1 MSEAR
6 EGMVAGADARA
17 AQDARSEASI
27 PMLTEIIRGPGD
39 AREPLPAALDHVQW
53 AELAAR
59 VRDDVLSRLARHSDA
74 ILAAEMRASLAL
86 ALERTLGQLGDE
98 LHDAMSRLVR
108 DLVAR
113 AVDDEIT
120 RLHDEI
126 ARQAPP
132 AGAGPD

>member
-59 VRDDVLSRLARHSDA
+59 VRDDVLSRLMHHSDA
-74 ILAAEMRASLAL
+74 MLASELRTSLAL
-86 ALERTLGQLGDE
+86 VLERTLRQLGDE
-98 LHDAMSRLVR
+98 LHDAMSQLVR

-113 AVDDEIT
+113 AVADEIT

-126 ARQAPP
+126 ARRDTR
-132 AGAGPD
+132 AGAGPS